1 MGHLEIVAQVSNLR
15 FCLQASQRLG
25 PRRSRPRR
33 DYNNSLANR
42 AVLGQNKSIMKRS
55 SLLIAFILA
64 FVCSDLF
71 AQTKIE
77 LQSSDT
83 ILSTL
88 QKNAGQTVELR
99 MTSGEKIGGKVERV
113 GDKLVHLSKLTGA
126 EYYDALVDT
135 SDVAAVVVRTSK

>member
-1 MGHLEIVAQVSNLR
+1 
-15 FCLQASQRLG
+15 
-25 PRRSRPRR
+25 
-33 DYNNSLANR
+33 
-42 AVLGQNKSIMKRS
+42 MKRS

-71 AQTKIE
+71 GQTKIE
-77 LQSSDT
+77 LQPSDT
-83 ILSTL
+83 ILSIL

-99 MTSGEKIGGKVERV
+99 MTSGEKIGGKVESV

-126 EYYDALVDT
+126 EYYDALVDN